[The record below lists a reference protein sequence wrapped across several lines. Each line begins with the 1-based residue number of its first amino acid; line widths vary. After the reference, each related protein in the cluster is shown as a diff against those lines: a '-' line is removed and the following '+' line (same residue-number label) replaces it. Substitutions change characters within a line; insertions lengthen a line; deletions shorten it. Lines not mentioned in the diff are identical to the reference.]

1 MRFELFS
8 KNMVLALVVGAGLLL
23 AQASLPA
30 HGRDVA
36 DLDELSD
43 DELDEALDDELDDDD
58 LAQCG
63 LADPN
68 GEVTTQ
74 QMLTIVECALGDYG
88 DDASEQV
95 ITWAKLTR
103 EMQEANTTVRAVVWR
118 AILRADD
125 VASVPGRPA
134 WRLARVGH
142 VGGSYAAQPFG
153 PDLDLAAV
161 GRDGRLAPPKVVVPY
176 VKEEVR
182 YAVRAVR
189 R

>member
-1 MRFELFS
+1 MRFELFG
-8 KNMVLALVVGAGLLL
+8 KRMILALMVGAGLML

-30 HGRDVA
+30 HGQNVA

-43 DELDEALDDELDDDD
+43 DDLDEALDDELDDDD

-63 LADPN
+63 LADPDD
-68 GEVTTQ
+68 EITAEQLLDVV
-74 QMLTIVECALGDYG
+74 LCALGDHR
-88 DDASEQV
+88 DDAGEQI

-103 EMQEANTTVRAVVWR
+103 EMQETNTTVRAVVWR
-118 AILRADD
+118 AILRADE
-125 VASVPGRPA
+125 VASTPGRPV
-134 WRLARVGH
+134 WRFARVGY
-142 VGGSYAAQPFG
+142 VGGSDAAQPFG
-153 PDLDLAAV
+153 PDFDLAAV